1 MRNENLWGEIERIN
15 LTWNDLQGNTW
26 GDFRVLNSTI
36 ESIGDVQAKAINI
49 EVFKG
54 NVEGIADTKV
64 QGVNV
69 EYSPSIITND
79 VEMIVSVSISKK
91 DYKNS
96 MLKSLPN
103 YYRNSKVINNI
114 LDSSSKEFKRLE
126 FNINDTED
134 NLFTD
139 TTISNINRWENTLGI
154 KTDTSKT
161 YDFRR
166 EKIKAKLRSVG
177 TTTKQMI
184 ANVASAF
191 SNGEVEILEDNLNYK
206 FIVKFTGTKG
216 TPKNMEDLTEI
227 IEEIKPAH
235 LNFEYSYTYNTW
247 NLMLSKTWQQVSS
260 LTWEGM
266 QTFS

>member
-15 LTWNDLQGNTW
+15 LTWNDLLGNTW
-26 GDFRVLNSTI
+26 DTFKALNSTI
-36 ESIGDVQAKAINI
+36 ESIGDVQAKAVNI
-49 EVFKG
+49 EVFKS
-54 NVEGIADTKV
+54 NVEGNADTKA

-69 EYSPSIITND
+69 EYSPSIISND

-103 YYRNSKVINNI
+103 YYVNSKVINNI
-114 LDSSSKEFKRLE
+114 LDSSAKEFKRLE
-126 FNINDTED
+126 FNINDAED
-134 NLFTD
+134 NLFID
-139 TTISNINRWENTLGI
+139 TTISNIDRWEKTLGI
-154 KTDTSKT
+154 KTDSNKT

-166 EKIKAKLRSVG
+166 EKIKAKLRSGG

-191 SNGEVEILEDNLNYK
+191 SNGEVEVVEDNSNYK
-206 FIVKFTGTKG
+206 FVVKFTGTKG
-216 TPKNMEDLTEI
+216 IPKNMEDLTEI

-247 NLMLSKTWQQVSS
+247 QFAIDKTWQQVSS
-260 LTWEGM
+260 QTWEDI
-266 QTFS
+266 QIFS